1 MTTTSTPADRKVR
14 DILVRII
21 ETMHDE
27 SQRELARDLLL
38 TLPAVRDWPHDT
50 LRAAYEPFSSR
61 RPARNWSSPQQWQ
74 AGEPVVEVRR
84 GPARRPQVCPAPI
97 VGPTGTIDPCH
108 PASPRPAA
116 QQSAF

>member
-1 MTTTSTPADRKVR
+1 MTTTSTPADRKVH

-50 LRAAYEPFSSR
+50 LRAAYEPFVR
-61 RPARNWSSPQQWQ
+61 AAPP
-74 AGEPVVEVRR
+74 GTGVVLNSGRR
-84 GPARRPQVCPAPI
+84 GSPSCRFV
-97 VGPTGTIDPCH
+97 VGP
-108 PASPRPAA
+108 PADRRCVQPPL
-116 QQSAF
+116 SALRAR

>member
-1 MTTTSTPADRKVR
+1 HLGSNAHVSPAGIGPAVASIGAGGTGVRSARCEVIRPVCPRRTSRPVERCQMRSTSTPADHKVH

-50 LRAAYEPFSSR
+50 LRA
-61 RPARNWSSPQQWQ
+61 
-74 AGEPVVEVRR
+74 
-84 GPARRPQVCPAPI
+84 
-97 VGPTGTIDPCH
+97 
-108 PASPRPAA
+108 
-116 QQSAF
+116 